1 MEIETRPYLNGIE
14 ERATTK
20 QNENDMV
27 LGLKIKDIPF
37 ESQATA
43 EKRTGQTKAVSEK
56 RTQQTK
62 EAQKAKEVKAA
73 EEAQKEKDLK
83 EYHENLR
90 ATINKYK

>member
-1 MEIETRPYLNGIE
+1 MEIETRPASNVIE
-14 ERATTK
+14 QRATTK

-43 EKRTGQTKAVSEK
+43 EKRAQQTKAKEVK
-56 RTQQTK
+56 AAQQTK

-73 EEAQKEKDLK
+73 EEAQKEKVLK

>member
-1 MEIETRPYLNGIE
+1 MEIETRPYVNGIE
-14 ERATTK
+14 QRATTT

-43 EKRTGQTKAVSEK
+43 EKRARQTKAVSEK
-56 RTQQTK
+56 RTLQTK

-73 EEAQKEKDLK
+73 EKAQREKVIK

-90 ATINKYK
+90 AIINKYK